1 MIEITGCGT
10 ALVTPF
16 KIDLNVDIEGFRKL
30 VKRQIN
36 GGIHFLVPLGTTG
49 ETPCL
54 DLSERMSVL
63 EITVDESQNKV
74 PVIAGAGSNNTAE
87 AIRLISEYEKV
98 GVDGFLIV
106 TPYYNKPTQDGLYT
120 HFKAIAQSTE
130 KPIVMYNV
138 PSRTGCNMNA
148 ETTLKLSEIQNIV
161 GIKEASSNYIQ
172 ISEIIRNASDDFSV
186 ISGNDIETLSIC
198 ATGGKGVISVASNVA
213 PKEMSSFVNMLMNE
227 DYERSRM
234 MHFRLTELFINL
246 FMESN
251 PIPAK
256 AALSEMGYI
265 ENILRPPLYK
275 PTKQTINAMKAIIS
289 ELKIS

>member
-36 GGIHFLVPLGTTG
+36 GGVHFLVPLGTTG

-54 DLSERMSVL
+54 DLSERMSIL
-63 EITVDESQNKV
+63 EITVDEAQNKV
-74 PVIAGAGSNNTAE
+74 PVIAGAGSNNTSA

-106 TPYYNKPTQDGLYT
+106 TPYYNKPTQSGLYT
-120 HFKAIAQSTE
+120 HFKALAESTE
-130 KPIVMYNV
+130 KPIVLYNV

-148 ETTLKLSEIQNIV
+148 ETTLRLSEITNIV
-161 GIKEASSNYIQ
+161 GIKEASSNYTQ
-172 ISEIIRNASDDFSV
+172 VSEIIRNASDDFSV

-275 PTKQTINAMKAIIS
+275 PTKQTINAMKSIIS

>member
-30 VKRQIN
+30 VKRQIT

-54 DLSERMSVL
+54 DLNERMSIL
-63 EITVDESQNKV
+63 EITVEEAQNKV
-74 PVIAGAGSNNTAE
+74 PVIAGAGSNNTSA

-106 TPYYNKPTQDGLYT
+106 TPYYNKPMQSGLYT
-120 HFKAIAQSTE
+120 HFKALAESTE
-130 KPIVMYNV
+130 KPIVLYNV
-138 PSRTGCNMNA
+138 PSRTGCNMTA
-148 ETTLKLSEIQNIV
+148 ETTLKLSEIPNIV
-161 GIKEASSNYIQ
+161 GIKEASSDYTQ
-172 ISEIIRNASDDFSV
+172 ISEIIRNASEDFSV

-234 MHFRLTELFINL
+234 MHFRLSELFINL